1 MKIAQKCGSPL
12 NSSLSNSV
20 LLLTVLMLLGTIVCS
35 QDTTL
40 FLGVLFKE
48 GLTTPASRDY
58 GFLRGE
64 IYNQY
69 TTRELTL
76 VGQRQMYEL
85 GRRIKNQYRNFLKN
99 LTNPEDY
106 TIIALNKSC
115 HKASMVSFNSGFL
128 SDTQE
133 IEFPNHSPS
142 GLVVEYPVSA
152 ETLSQINFAQPL
164 PGNQTIFLYN
174 RYVGFKVQKDVVF
187 WDRNIQDECPNF
199 VKMFSE
205 PSPQDLESWI
215 SQNSVR
221 VYAAMEHLLRGEMT
235 FVMDDHLWPLNVYD
249 TKLIAAIAEYS
260 GFNQLHNKSSKYR
273 VGNVSFDTLQEV
285 ADMIFWNDVGVPNRT
300 RMVMSPLLKFLTEK
314 CEAAIKKEADKPKTK
329 ILLASVSDDVL
340 SAVFSAFELPE
351 LAKHRQAYGAN
362 IILEIF
368 RTQYDD
374 GSSKVF
380 LKFLH
385 NGAPLKIF
393 STSQDSLNCPAETF
407 VTQATQII
415 DPQWSL
421 KCGLQVPENLDKV
434 VLNAMNTL
442 LTIFFIST
450 VLVVFYV
457 LYSFRKRSQRKSR
470 NSSSGE
476 KISLGFKITFENNAN
491 RESDFNLDIMDNKE
505 KAKVIMN

>member
-1 MKIAQKCGSPL
+1 MKIAQKCLSIPKLCVPNSLPL
-12 NSSLSNSV
+12 LIMLS
-20 LLLTVLMLLGTIVCS
+20 LLGKIFCS
-35 QDTTL
+35 QDTTI
-40 FLGVLFKE
+40 FLGILFKE
-48 GLTTPASRDY
+48 GLTTPVSRDY

-85 GRRIKNQYRNFLKN
+85 GRRIRVRYTNFLKN

-128 SDTQE
+128 LDTQE

-142 GLVVEYPVSA
+142 ELVVEYPVRA
-152 ETLSQINFAQPL
+152 ETLGQIKFPQPL
-164 PGNQTIFLYN
+164 PSNQTIFNYN
-174 RYVGFKVQKDVVF
+174 RYLGFKVQKDVVF
-187 WDRNIQDECPNF
+187 WDRNIQDECPSF
-199 VKMFSE
+199 AKLFPE
-205 PSPQDLESWI
+205 PNPKALDPWI
-215 SQNSVR
+215 TQNSAR
-221 VYAAMEHLLRGEMT
+221 LYAAMEDLLRGEFT
-235 FVMDDHLWPLNVYD
+235 FVLDDHLWPLNVYD
-249 TKLIAAIAEYS
+249 TRLISAIAEYS
-260 GFNQLHNKSSKYR
+260 AFNQLHNKSSKYR
-273 VGNVSFDTLQEV
+273 AGNSSFDAIQQA
-285 ADMIFWNDVGVPNRT
+285 ADVVFWNEVGVPNRT
-300 RMVMSPLLKFLTEK
+300 RMVMSPLLKFLNEK
-314 CEAAIKKEADKPKTK
+314 SEAAIKKEADKHRTK

-351 LAKHRQAYGAN
+351 QAKKRQPYGAN
-362 IILEIF
+362 IVLEIG
-368 RTQYDD
+368 RTQQDD

-380 LKFLH
+380 VKFMH
-385 NGAPLKIF
+385 NGVPLKIF
-393 STSQDSLNCPAETF
+393 SSSHDSLECPAETYLA
-407 VTQATQII
+407 QAAPML
-415 DPQWSL
+415 DPHWKL
-421 KCGLQVPENLDKV
+421 KCGLQVPENIDKV

-457 LYSFRKRSQRKSR
+457 LYSFRKHSQRKSR
-470 NSSSGE
+470 GSSSGE

-505 KAKVIMN
+505 KAKVKMN